1 MPFSVFIAL
10 RYLHSRRHR
19 GFISFIT
26 FIAVIGVTL
35 GVAALIITLS
45 VLGGFEHTI
54 KDNVI
59 SFTAHLQL
67 ISFQN
72 QLLPNPNKTMEVVL
86 SEYPEVKSIAPYLS
100 REGMIR
106 SASTTDGVLIKGID
120 PRNDISAAKTRMV
133 DGTYSLEQRE
143 RGVEGII
150 LGRRLAQKLEVG
162 VGDRI
167 LLMSLGGS
175 SVTLSQ
181 TRVMQF
187 EVRGLYET
195 GMAEYDETY
204 IYVNLKNAQRL
215 FAVGPMVSGFDILV
229 HDLDSLD
236 NIAQR
241 LPERLGYPYYART
254 TYQMNR
260 NLFTWIEL
268 QKKPIPIIIGL
279 IIIVATV
286 NIIGTLLMMV
296 MEKGKEIGILR
307 ALGTDRKKLTGI
319 FLAQGMF
326 IAIVGVI
333 LGNAIAFVLCWL
345 ELHYRIISLPSGI
358 YFMSHVPIDLNP
370 INFLLVSLLALLMC
384 FLSSIIPSR
393 MAARRD
399 PIRMIKFGS

>member
-10 RYLHSRRHR
+10 RYLRSRRHR

-45 VLGGFEHTI
+45 VLGGFERTI
-54 KDNVI
+54 KENVI

-72 QLLPNPNKTMEVVL
+72 QLLPNSSKTMEVVL
-86 SEYPEVKSIAPYLS
+86 SEYPEIKSIAPFLS

-120 PRNDISAAKTRMV
+120 PRNDISAATTRMV
-133 DGTYSLEQRE
+133 DGSYNLEQKE

-162 VGDRI
+162 MGDRV

-333 LGNAIAFVLCWL
+333 LGNSIAFLLCWL

-370 INFLLVSLLALLMC
+370 LNFLLVSVLALLMC

-393 MAARRD
+393 IAARRD

>member
-1 MPFSVFIAL
+1 MPISFFIAL
-10 RYLHSRRHR
+10 RYLRSRRHR

-26 FIAVIGVTL
+26 FIAVVGVTL

-45 VLGGFEHTI
+45 VLGGFERTI
-54 KDNVI
+54 KENVI

-72 QLLPNPNKTMEVVL
+72 QLLPNPTKTMEVVL
-86 SEYPEVKSIAPYLS
+86 SEYPEVKNIAPFLS

-106 SASTTDGVLIKGID
+106 AANGTDGILIKGVD

-133 DGTYSLEQRE
+133 EGSYNLEQRE
-143 RGVEGII
+143 RGLEGII
-150 LGRRLAQKLEVG
+150 LGRRLAQKLDVKK
-162 VGDRI
+162 GDKV

-204 IYVNLKNAQRL
+204 TYVNLKNAQRL

-229 HDLDSLD
+229 HDLDSLGSL
-236 NIAQR
+236 AQR

-254 TYQMNR
+254 TYEMNR

-307 ALGTDRKKLTGI
+307 ALGTNRQKLTGI

-326 IAIVGVI
+326 IAVLGVV
-333 LGNAIAFVLCWL
+333 LGNIIAFVLCWL

-358 YFMSHVPIDLNP
+358 YFMTHVPIDLNP
-370 INFLLVSLLALLMC
+370 VNFLLVSVLALLMC

-393 MAARRD
+393 IAAHRD